1 MLLLLPG
8 MGIDDFS
15 TADQWAPLARQA
27 IKKAQK
33 KDSKRKRQQQM
44 QQRLQAQPVYD
55 LAALAAPLQLTV

>member
-1 MLLLLPG
+1 

-15 TADQWAPLARQA
+15 TADQWAPLAKQT

-33 KDSKRKRQQQM
+33 KDEKRRRQQQV

-55 LAALAAPLQLTV
+55 LATIAAPLQLTV